1 MKTSSPHFHN
11 NFAPTAY
18 EPKKEKEIKG
28 NQKGTEDFLKG
39 PWHIMV
45 INSHSHQWLFIFPL
59 RLNHLRSSS
68 LYTLPI
74 VICVFCALCS
84 IRQPHYFNYPAP
96 TKGLRA
102 GLELLSLWLLL
113 TLLGFTSQFLTWNLS
128 LLWVGP
134 VSWTLAS
141 YSIWFLISSQR
152 DHLSSS
158 VLTIVTNNHL
168 WASC

>member
-11 NFAPTAY
+11 NVVPIAC
-18 EPKKEKEIKG
+18 EPKEEEEIKG
-28 NQKGTEDFLKG
+28 NQKGTDFLKG

-59 RLNHLRSSS
+59 RLNQLRSSS

-74 VICVFCALCS
+74 AVCVFCALCS
-84 IRQPHYFNYPAP
+84 ICQPHYFNSPAP

-113 TLLGFTSQFLTWNLS
+113 TGFTSQFLTWNLS

-134 VSWTLAS
+134 VSWTLVS
-141 YSIWFLISSQR
+141 YSIWFLISSRR

-158 VLTIVTNNHL
+158 ALTIAANNYL